1 MVYAA
6 LRMGS
11 TYPDAIGTWGN
22 WGVANVAVTR
32 RIFLAGTAAS
42 VAAGALATRS
52 AAVAAAA
59 APVESASAADATLDR
74 ALARLVAHEDGPPGA
89 IAVVQRGQ
97 RKLVHRAGAAD
108 PATRAPMQP
117 GDSMRLASVAKA
129 FSGAVALAVA
139 ADGALCLGDTV
150 GERLPGLPREWAPV
164 TLRELLNHTS
174 GIPDFSQTGPFRKA
188 LLKSLLKAPPPR
200 DLLSYA
206 APALNFAPGSKYE
219 YSNSDNIVV
228 GLMVEAATGRSYE
241 SELGERVFGPLG
253 LRHTS
258 LPRDAAVPA
267 PLIHGYDVDPPK
279 SPEDVTELIAA
290 GWSWASGGI
299 VSTPDD
305 ANAFIRA
312 YARGTTT
319 SSGLHRAQFA
329 FRPGSS
335 EPPGPGQNAA
345 GLAIF
350 RYQTKDGTVYGH
362 TGNTLGY
369 TQFVAATKDGV
380 RSTVVSVNAQITPT
394 SHPAR
399 FTDLRE
405 VYALAVA
412 AALA

>member
-1 MVYAA
+1 
-6 LRMGS
+6 MGS

-32 RIFLAGTAAS
+32 RIFLAGTAAT
-42 VAAGALATRS
+42 VAAGALASRS
-52 AAVAAAA
+52 AAAAAA
-59 APVESASAADATLDR
+59 AADAPVESASAADATLDW
-74 ALARLVAHEDGPPGA
+74 ALARLVAYADGPPGA

-97 RKLVHRAGAAD
+97 QKLVHRAGTAD
-108 PATRAPMQP
+108 LATRAPLQP
-117 GDSMRLASVAKA
+117 ADSMRLASVAKA

-139 ADGALCLGDTV
+139 ADGALCLDDTV
-150 GERLPGLPREWAPV
+150 GKWLPGLPRAWSKV

-174 GIPDFSQTGPFRKA
+174 GIPDFSQTEAFREA

-253 LRHTS
+253 LRRTS

-279 SPEDVTELIAA
+279 PQEDVTHLIAA

-299 VSTPDD
+299 ISTPDD

-312 YARGTTT
+312 YARGATT
-319 SSGLHRAQFA
+319 SSGLHGAQFT

-335 EPPGPGQNAA
+335 EPPGPGQNSA

-350 RYQTKDGTVYGH
+350 RYRTKYGTVYGH

-369 TQFVAATKDGV
+369 TQFVAASKDGM
-380 RSTVVSVNAQITPT
+380 RSAVVSVNAQVTPT
-394 SHPAR
+394 SNPAR

-405 VYALAVA
+405 IYALAVA

>member
-1 MVYAA
+1 
-6 LRMGS
+6 
-11 TYPDAIGTWGN
+11 
-22 WGVANVAVTR
+22 VAVTR
-32 RIFLAGTAAS
+32 RIFLAGTAAT

-52 AAVAAAA
+52 AAAAAA
-59 APVESASAADATLDR
+59 GAPAESAGAADATLDR
-74 ALARLVAHEDGPPGA
+74 ALARLVAHADGPPGA

-97 RKLVHRAGAAD
+97 QKLVHRAGTAD
-108 PATRAPMQP
+108 LATRAPMRP
-117 GDSMRLASVAKA
+117 ADSMRLASVAKA

-150 GERLPGLPREWAPV
+150 GKWLPGLPRAWSRV

-188 LLKSLLKAPPPR
+188 LLKAPPPR

-206 APALNFAPGSKYE
+206 APALNFTPGSKYE

-253 LRHTS
+253 LRRTS
-258 LPRDAAVPA
+258 LPRGAAVPA
-267 PLIHGYDVDPPK
+267 PLIRGYDVDPPK

-299 VSTPDD
+299 ISTPDD

-312 YARGTTT
+312 YARGATT
-319 SSGLHRAQFA
+319 SSGLHGAQFV

-335 EPPGPGQNAA
+335 EPPGPGQNSA

-350 RYQTKDGTVYGH
+350 RYQTKYGTVYGH

-369 TQFVAATKDGV
+369 TQFVAASRDGM
-380 RSTVVSVNAQITPT
+380 RSAVVSVNAQITPT

-405 VYALAVA
+405 TYALAVA